1 MDWNA
6 VFAGANL
13 IALVAWFALI
23 VLPRWPALLSG
34 LLFLVVGGLCALYTV
49 LLVSVLAGFIPAGN
63 GGADFTTIEGVRSI
77 FGSDVGVVIGW
88 VHYLAFDLFVG
99 IWIARDADAKF
110 FTRWVQ
116 APILLASRVPAP
128 EGGSSSVKRLDPRFE
143 AAYSLEK

>member
-49 LLVSVLAGFIPAGN
+49 LLVSVLAGWWWTGRTALGR
-63 GGADFTTIEGVRSI
+63 TVSR
-77 FGSDVGVVIGW
+77 
-88 VHYLAFDLFVG
+88 
-99 IWIARDADAKF
+99 RDAWA
-110 FTRWVQ
+110 
-116 APILLASRVPAP
+116 
-128 EGGSSSVKRLDPRFE
+128 
-143 AAYSLEK
+143 